1 MRSRAVVAGVGGR
14 SHAVMAAFWLFAGSL
29 ASSVTA
35 GQLDAQDTTL
45 VGTLHLV
52 WDADETADNPDGVLA
67 YVVDEAGR
75 GTPIVLEGA
84 DASRELRSW
93 DRRRVEVRMDGIG
106 PGPVGEAPVGLER
119 VSPIESVAAASPGV
133 DRWDFITVL
142 CRFADDPAPAIA
154 PSRVERVVGSEYP
167 GMQQYFAELAWDP
180 GIMAGNAVT
189 SVWHDL
195 PEARSYY
202 VKDDRTELGLL
213 ANDCT
218 QAAEAEVDFTN
229 YRGINLQFSGR
240 LASRSGPPYDV
251 LSYGGSWTL
260 TLDRTSRAWGM
271 TWMTIGHAENY
282 VVYAHE
288 MGHALGWP
296 HSSGRYGDEYDSNW
310 DVMSRGYLRYEA
322 PWGWLGIH
330 TIAPYKDARGWVA
343 ADRRWE
349 PALGTTESAT
359 LVRTALPP
367 DEGYLMAVIARGP
380 DRSYTAEARRIAGH
394 DGTLPGH
401 AVILHEVD
409 FGRAYLV
416 DPDLDGDPND
426 EGAMWTPGE
435 TFTDSVIGLTLHVD
449 GETDTGFEVTI
460 TRGWRL
466 DVSATEGGS
475 VRSTANGGIDC
486 RGGTCTHVFPTRGE
500 TVQLTAAPENGSEL
514 ARWTGAC
521 AGTGPCNVTM
531 QSNRTVGAVF
541 RDRLLM
547 SAVLGRLFGQPT
559 MLTDEEIDDLDRLG
573 NGNGRFDLG
582 DVRAWLMDSGAAAT
596 SPSSDGNRS
605 P

>member
-1 MRSRAVVAGVGGR
+1 MRSRAA
-14 SHAVMAAFWLFAGSL
+14 MALVWALSGSL
-29 ASSVTA
+29 AFSAAAPCVA
-35 GQLDAQDTTL
+35 AQDTTL

-52 WDADETADNPDGVLA
+52 WDANETADNPDGVLA

-75 GTPIVLEGA
+75 GTRMILEGGA
-84 DASRELRSW
+84 DRSRELRSW
-93 DRRRVEVRMDGIG
+93 DRRRVEVRIDGIG
-106 PGPVGEAPVGLER
+106 PGPLDESPVGPEA
-119 VSPIESVAAASPGV
+119 VSPLDAVAPASVGV

-142 CRFADDPAPAIA
+142 CRFADDPAPGIA
-154 PSRVERVVGSEYP
+154 PSQVARVVGPEYP
-167 GMQQYFAELAWDP
+167 GMQQYFAELSWDP
-180 GIMAGNAVT
+180 GIMVGNGAT
-189 SVWHDL
+189 SVWYDL
-195 PEARSYY
+195 PEARSHY
-202 VKDDRTELGLL
+202 VQGEQTELGLL
-213 ANDCT
+213 AKDCT
-218 QAAEAEVDFTN
+218 KAAEADVDFTA
-229 YRGINLQFSGR
+229 YRGINLQFGGR
-240 LASRSGPPYDV
+240 LATRTAPPYDV

-260 TLDRTSRAWGM
+260 TLDGQTRAWGM
-271 TWMTIGHAENY
+271 TWMSIGHAENY

-296 HSSGRYGDEYDSNW
+296 HSSGRYGDEYDSDW

-322 PWGWLGIH
+322 PWGWLGVH
-330 TIAPYKDARGWVA
+330 TIAPYKDARGWIA
-343 ADRRWE
+343 SDRRWE
-349 PALGTTESAT
+349 PALGAVESGT

-416 DPDLDGDPND
+416 DTDFDGDPND

-449 GETDTGFEVTI
+449 GETDAGFEVTI

-486 RGGTCTHVFPTRGE
+486 QSGTCTHVFPTRGE
-500 TVQLTAAPENGSEL
+500 TVQLTAVPENGSEL

-521 AGTGPCNVTM
+521 AGRGSCEVTM
-531 QSNRTVGAVF
+531 QSNRTLGAVF
-541 RDRLLM
+541 RDRLQT
-547 SAVLGRLFGQPT
+547 SAVLGRLFGQPDA
-559 MLTDEEIDDLDRLG
+559 LTDEEIEELDRLG

-582 DVRAWLMDSGAAAT
+582 DVRAWLMDDGVAA
-596 SPSSDGNRS
+596 PSASFDVKRS

>member
-1 MRSRAVVAGVGGR
+1 MRSRTVTALVWIL
-14 SHAVMAAFWLFAGSL
+14 SGSL
-29 ASSVTA
+29 AFSIAARHV
-35 GQLDAQDTTL
+35 DAQDTTL

-52 WDADETADNPDGVLA
+52 WDADEMADSPDGVLA
-67 YVVDEAGR
+67 YVVDDAGR
-75 GTPIVLEGA
+75 GTRIVLDGA
-84 DASRELRSW
+84 DRSLELRSW
-93 DRRRVEVRMDGIG
+93 DRRRVEVRTDGTG
-106 PGPVGEAPVGLER
+106 PGPVDESPVGPESVSTLEA
-119 VSPIESVAAASPGV
+119 VAAASPGV

-142 CRFADDPAPAIA
+142 CRFPDDPAPDIA
-154 PSRVERVVGSEYP
+154 PSQVERVVGSEYP
-167 GMQQYFAELAWDP
+167 GMQQYFSELAWDP
-180 GIMAGNAVT
+180 GIMAGNAAT
-189 SVWHDL
+189 SVWYEL
-195 PEARSYY
+195 PEARSHY
-202 VKDDRTELGLL
+202 VQGEHTELGLL

-218 QAAEAEVDFTN
+218 KAAEADVDFTA
-229 YRGINLQFSGR
+229 YRGINLQFSGS
-240 LASRSGPPYDV
+240 LGTRSAPPNDV

-260 TLDRTSRAWGM
+260 TLDGQSRAWGM
-271 TWMTIGHAENY
+271 TWMSIGHAENY

-296 HSSGRYGDEYDSNW
+296 HSSGRYGDEYDSDW

-322 PWGWLGIH
+322 PWGWLGVH

-343 ADRRWE
+343 PDRRWE
-349 PALGTTESAT
+349 PALGAVESGT

-367 DEGYLMAVIARGP
+367 DEGYLMAVIAKGP

-401 AVILHEVD
+401 AIIVHEVD

-416 DPDLDGDPND
+416 DTDLDGDPND

-449 GETDTGFEVTI
+449 GETDAGFEVTI

-486 RGGTCTHVFPTRGE
+486 RNGTCTHVFPTRGE
-500 TVQLTAAPENGSEL
+500 TVQLTAEPENGSEL

-541 RDRLLM
+541 RDRSLM
-547 SAVLGRLFGQPT
+547 SAVLGRLFGQPNV
-559 MLTDEEIDDLDRLG
+559 LTDEEIENLDRLG

-582 DVRAWLMDSGAAAT
+582 DVRAWLMGAGAAPP
-596 SPSSDGNRS
+596 SPSPDANRS